1 MREFYLINGKGNRY
15 SLMDVNHWL
24 HEPSNLG
31 AKFNS
36 KYEQI
41 GANFIRTKRITAP
54 DDISGTVMFTG
65 GDLYAKYSEFIRFIT
80 IEPLTL
86 VYVSSEEYQVSVDV
100 VSVSKSEID
109 TDRTLKCE
117 INLKRLS
124 RWYKR
129 HYSYNEGDM
138 TGGKVYDY
146 HYDYTYIDMEPETAI
161 VQSDSGYESPTQIS
175 IYGPCQNPIWKHY
188 LNNEVVG
195 TGSVQADIIDGHRLV
210 IDCTK
215 IPYTVHELNIDGEV
229 VEDLYSKTDFTE
241 KRFFFLGY
249 GKNRIVVDHDG
260 TNKLKLAVEARIEYE
275 TV

>member
-1 MREFYLINGKGNRY
+1 MREFYLLNGKGNRY
-15 SLMDVNHWL
+15 SLMDVKHWL
-24 HEPSNLG
+24 HDPSNLG
-31 AKFNS
+31 ANFSS
-36 KYEQI
+36 KYEQV
-41 GANFIRTKRITAP
+41 GANFIRTKRIPSP
-54 DDISGTVMFTG
+54 DDPSGEILFTG
-65 GDLYAKYSEFIRFIT
+65 ENKYQDYSDFIRFVS

-86 VYVSSEEYQVSVDV
+86 IYVSSDEYRASVDL
-100 VSVSKSEID
+100 VSIDKSEIKEG
-109 TDRTLKCE
+109 TLACT
-117 INLKRLS
+117 INFKRLG

-129 HYSYNEGDM
+129 HYIYNEGDM

-146 HYDYTYIDMEPETAI
+146 NYDYTYIDMEPETAI

-249 GKNRIVVDHDG
+249 GKNRIIVDHDG
-260 TNKLKLAVEARIEYE
+260 TNKLKLAVEARVEYE